1 MSSIKIAEATFDDI
15 PELCTLLGHLF
26 EQESE
31 FTSSQTLQRTGLEKI
46 IKDKNKGRILII
58 KDKNEVIGMINLLF
72 TISTALG
79 GDVAIIEDMVIKPTK
94 RGKGFGSRLI
104 SYAIEFAINNNCK
117 RITLL
122 TDTENTRAQKFYKY
136 HGFNRSSMVVF
147 RKNLNC

>member
-1 MSSIKIAEATFDDI
+1 MAIDTRVSFYGIV
-15 PELCTLLGHLF
+15 
-26 EQESE
+26 
-31 FTSSQTLQRTGLEKI
+31 
-46 IKDKNKGRILII
+46 
-58 KDKNEVIGMINLLF
+58 DKNEVIGMINLLF

-122 TDTENTRAQKFYKY
+122 TDTENTRAQKFYKH